1 MNKEKTIEE
10 VINEEVILNIA
21 VDYYINNYYHFRDFI
36 NYIIQNNKKTFTRK
50 EIRENIETF
59 KNISKGTFDT
69 YFNMYLK
76 KGLIKQFAKT
86 GNKVIYQLN
95 FDLNKFVKKL
105 NEILKERKIIL
116 KTREF

>member
-1 MNKEKTIEE
+1 
-10 VINEEVILNIA
+10 
-21 VDYYINNYYHFRDFI
+21 
-36 NYIIQNNKKTFTRK
+36 
-50 EIRENIETF
+50 
-59 KNISKGTFDT
+59 
-69 YFNMYLK
+69 MYLK